1 MQPCIASELLAQQV
15 LGALVS
21 NRASGT
27 FQISGFDYH
36 RLRENV
42 EELLPTTS
50 PETIRQVTAIVSE
63 SLGRGIH
70 RTMRTIQNKSSR
82 VHPNDVRYDLLEWLR
97 SDVTN
102 PLSPSEIREALEV
115 CVGFLKTW
123 QPTSDA
129 EAIDVNSSVAEVY
142 LSVFEGRLGDSDR
155 VRWCMLLATAD
166 RVVWDMSLQ
175 TTILTGSQASTMDE
189 SITRA

>member
-1 MQPCIASELLAQQV
+1 MRSSIALQHLTQQV
-15 LGALVS
+15 LEALVS

-27 FQISGFDYH
+27 FPISGFDYH
-36 RLRENV
+36 HLGENV

-63 SLGRGIH
+63 SLGRDIN
-70 RTMRTIQNKSSR
+70 RIMRTIQNKSSR

-129 EAIDVNSSVAEVY
+129 DAMDANSSVAEVY
-142 LSVFEGRLGDSDR
+142 LSVFEGRLGDSDQ
-155 VRWCMLLATAD
+155 VRRCMLLATAD
-166 RVVWDMSLQ
+166 RVV
-175 TTILTGSQASTMDE
+175 
-189 SITRA
+189 